1 MANRLGGMGS
11 KWGTSQNTPVLI
23 SGEAGVAAWWQQAA
37 AGPWIGP
44 ESGAQFISQQDV
56 GCESE
61 GDEDLGFLE

>member
-1 MANRLGGMGS
+1 MGS
-11 KWGTSQNTPVLI
+11 KWETSQNAPVLI

-44 ESGAQFISQQDV
+44 ESGAQSISQQDV
-56 GCESE
+56 DCESE